1 MNKKLAMHNGIV
13 IISLVCIVLVSGA
26 YAGKLSVHSEIRQDL
41 YDDRTQFACRV
52 SILRALTTRLCE
64 KEVTF
69 APYVEGTYDFDLNLD
84 CVSKVEAGLTAE
96 MRFLKYL
103 HASLSG
109 QHVSVSGDTSLV
121 EQYVSTNSDGD
132 DMELI
137 GQIGFKLPLPLKILE
152 FSGAETYVF
161 ELGGMRGTRNELTA
175 ALEVGLLP
183 FDLGLRWR
191 HLDTIHGPDT
201 DELALTFK
209 LAF

>member
-1 MNKKLAMHNGIV
+1 MNRKLVVHGWIV
-13 IISLVCIVLVSGA
+13 IVSLACIVFISGV
-26 YAGKLSVHSEIRQDL
+26 YAGEISVRSEIRQDL
-41 YDDRTQFACRV
+41 YDNRTQFACRV
-52 SILRALTTRLCE
+52 SILRALTARLCE
-64 KEVTF
+64 REITF
-69 APYVEGTYDFDLNLD
+69 APYVEGTYDLDLD
-84 CVSKVEAGLTAE
+84 GASKVEAGLTAE

-109 QHVSVSGDTSLV
+109 QYVSVSGETSLA

-132 DMELI
+132 DVELI
-137 GQIGFKLPLPLKILE
+137 GQIGFRLPLPLRILE

-161 ELGGMRGTRNELTA
+161 EVEGMRGTRNELTA

>member
-1 MNKKLAMHNGIV
+1 LNRLWILFLAGF
-13 IISLVCIVLVSGA
+13 VLASGA
-26 YAGKLSVHSEIRQDL
+26 YAGELSVRSELCQDL
-41 YDDRTQFACRV
+41 YDNRTQFACRV
-52 SILRALTTRLCE
+52 SILRALTSRLYE

-69 APYVEGTYDFDLNLD
+69 TPYVEGTYEFDLDLD
-84 CVSKVEAGLTAE
+84 SVSKVEAGLTAE

-109 QHVSVSGDTSLV
+109 QYVSVSGETSLV
-121 EQYVSTNSDGD
+121 EQYVSTNSDGND
-132 DMELI
+132 VELI
-137 GQIGFKLPLPLKILE
+137 GQIGFRLPLPLKILE

-161 ELGGMRGTRNELTA
+161 EVEGMRGTRNELTA